1 MSRRIL
7 ELKRYDDIP
16 EAEII
21 SLVGEAVG
29 EQFTELEFAH
39 IGEVLSGEDY
49 VIAELFFPSLKY
61 MYDII
66 KSQKDDSV
74 QTPMTIRFA
83 TMMRYAV
90 WKMYDPS
97 DLEPDV
103 QPILQDCAHL
113 FLQTCYSISEV
124 DDKRY
129 LLMGVAAAVGD
140 SEAAKRLHDLAGG
153 Y

>member
-61 MYDII
+61 LYDII

-97 DLEPDV
+97 DLDSEL
-103 QPILQDCAHL
+103 QPILRDCAHL
-113 FLQTCYSISEV
+113 FLQACYSISQV
-124 DDKRY
+124 DDKRW

-140 SEAAKRLHDLAGG
+140 SEAAKRLHDLGSG